1 MESPTKLKLWIYR
14 LSLVTLVL
22 LIMWLV
28 RVLMGD
34 FLARFMQ
41 AFIAILLPFSIA
53 LFISYLVAP
62 LFRILERRLYF
73 KSRLIN
79 TFILFIG
86 TGFLLYFFGRY
97 IGTLVYAQGVRF
109 IESDWPQV
117 QQAIEGFFIER
128 PFLLPI
134 YENMEAFLGEDLLG
148 NIQFDFVSL
157 FESLAAIIITVV
169 LVPVFLFF
177 ILNDRD
183 RIYEALI
190 GVVPKKYRYHA
201 IELTK
206 RANHVTEQYF
216 NGRFLTMFI
225 MTIISTIVFFIMGF
239 QERSLLFGFMMG
251 FFDIVPYVG
260 PFIASLVPFLYSL
273 TDSNIVFGD
282 YAPVMTLVAVIVMQV
297 FENNILQPVVMSNE
311 TKIHPL
317 LVLSAFIFFGYL
329 LGVVGIILAIPITG
343 MIRSTFH
350 YLREIHQERIALDSE
365 EKEHLKERPEETP
378 SDS

>member
-62 LFRILERRLYF
+62 LFRILERRPYF

-157 FESLAAIIITVV
+157 FESLATIIITVV

>member
-62 LFRILERRLYF
+62 LFRVLERRLYF